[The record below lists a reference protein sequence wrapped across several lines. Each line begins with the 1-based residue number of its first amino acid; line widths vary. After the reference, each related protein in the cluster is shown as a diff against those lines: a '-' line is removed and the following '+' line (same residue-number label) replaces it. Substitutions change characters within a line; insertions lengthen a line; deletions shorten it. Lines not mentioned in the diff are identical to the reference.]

1 MLKINICIFNNHYYI
16 PVMKKIQSITICI
29 TLMMAYSI
37 TTSGQKIMKLDNE
50 LKANSKPMEANR
62 KGVSSI
68 GKYQFGPYKIVS
80 GKAGWT
86 TTESK
91 SKFFSFETKSESRKK
106 SSFVFVGNDKDSV
119 LVNTSTNTKTSDT
132 EIGDLSI
139 LNQSNNNYIALL
151 SFTNDTTVWRMIVVT
166 RIGEEVEGNYQ
177 AEGILTNG
185 ITEIQIREVKQWE
198 DGKTSALKLIM
209 GYEFFLDNNS
219 IAAVQASLD
228 TFQKKFVWLHQNLDE
243 RMKLVL
249 AAASASLMV
258 RVDDAASE

>member
-1 MLKINICIFNNHYYI
+1 
-16 PVMKKIQSITICI
+16 MKKIPSLIICMS
-29 TLMMAYSI
+29 LMMFYSL

-62 KGVSSI
+62 KGLSSV

-86 TTESK
+86 TTKSK
-91 SKFFSFETKSESRKK
+91 SKFFSFETKSESQKK

-119 LVNTSTNTKTSDT
+119 LVNTSTNTKTSET
-132 EIGDLSI
+132 ELGDWSM

-166 RIGEEVEGNYQ
+166 RSGEEVEGNYQ

-198 DGKTSALKLIM
+198 DGKTAAFNLIM

-258 RVDDAASE
+258 RVDDASSE